1 MTLKVGDKFHF
12 EAEANAVSGTW
23 SSGNVGK
30 TFMYQPILFKTGVTG
45 EQTLGQMRLVED
57 PSAQTSLSVKWLDF
71 GSLELHKID
80 ENSELIDGA
89 KFNLMSFDE
98 ATGMEIPEW
107 TMR

>member
-1 MTLKVGDKFHF
+1 
-12 EAEANAVSGTW
+12 
-23 SSGNVGK
+23 
-30 TFMYQPILFKTGVTG
+30 
-45 EQTLGQMRLVED
+45 MRLVED

-98 ATGMEIPEW
+98 ATGYGDPGVDYEVKDGRLVIDTLPVGTYTLTELDPPEGHDGIVK
-107 TMR
+107 TFQIVINER